1 MTEKKRTLTKEE
13 KENQRN
19 LLTKALAELNL
30 KQKEKQINLERVTE
44 HIKLGIPMM
53 ELQAILDKEKGI
65 LENETISE
73 LEKIKTKIE
82 LDLIQKEMELQ
93 MPILKAE
100 SQKSFLE
107 KELKNI
113 GVEIKSTLELLKQF
127 R

>member
-19 LLTKALAELNL
+19 LITKALAELNL

-82 LDLIQKEMELQ
+82 LDLIAKEMELQ